1 MSDNEDRFEAIKT
14 SVEALGLDVSEEDL
28 NADIDVISN
37 VAGDTFWDEMYHS
50 DDYDSACESVE
61 ESIGDQLE
69 ELSYFTER
77 LEEPGWEDSENYD
90 TFRELLQEEVFD
102 RANIP
107 VDENEARERM
117 EEDDNEFEDSD
128 FDELD

>member
-1 MSDNEDRFEAIKT
+1 MDNIEDRFEEIKA
-14 SVEALGLDVSEEDL
+14 SAEALGLDVSEEDL
-28 NADIDVISN
+28 NADIDIISN

-50 DDYDSACESVE
+50 DDYDSACESAE

-69 ELSYFTER
+69 ELSYFAEH

-107 VDENEARERM
+107 IDEDEARERM
-117 EEDDNEFEDSD
+117 EEDDNEFESSD
-128 FDELD
+128 FDEIN